1 MVRQTKGQMAG
12 LFPVECWSLNDED
25 VVSRLDRTRPGYLR
39 TSGDLAREGRVCGLE
54 GMENVKKRYEDAK
67 EKFEEQKQ

>member
-1 MVRQTKGQMAG
+1 MM
-12 LFPVECWSLNDED
+12 
-25 VVSRLDRTRPGYLR
+25 RTWWQGWTVPGRALR

-67 EKFEEQKQ
+67 EKFEEQNQ